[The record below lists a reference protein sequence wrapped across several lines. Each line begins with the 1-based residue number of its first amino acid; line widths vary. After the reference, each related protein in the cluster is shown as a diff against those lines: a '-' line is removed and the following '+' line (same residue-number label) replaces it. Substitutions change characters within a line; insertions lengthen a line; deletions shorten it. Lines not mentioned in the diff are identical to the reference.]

1 MHVTPK
7 VLESTCGE
15 SHGAEKDRKEFPR
28 VQPRARCCRFRD
40 IELFVFLIQV
50 VFQQT
55 KIEISPP
62 PLNSETFVSCFILL

>member
-28 VQPRARCCRFRD
+28 VQAQGSV
-40 IELFVFLIQV
+40 LQV
-50 VFQQT
+50 
-55 KIEISPP
+55 
-62 PLNSETFVSCFILL
+62 